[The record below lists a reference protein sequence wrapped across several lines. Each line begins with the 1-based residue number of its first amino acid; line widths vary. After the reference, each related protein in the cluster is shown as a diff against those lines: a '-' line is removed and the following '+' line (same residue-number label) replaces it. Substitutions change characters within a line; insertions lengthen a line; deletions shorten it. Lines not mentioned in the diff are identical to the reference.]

1 VAVREIGPG
10 LRYWTAPHPEWR
22 RATEWPEEVT
32 CVYYEAADAVVLID
46 PLLPRGQE
54 EPFLAG
60 FDRDAA
66 RLDRPV
72 SVMLTAPWHKRD
84 AAAIAER
91 YGTTVW
97 VHPAARARLPFETEC
112 GLPPDGI
119 ESFSPGG
126 VSEGEVALYLR
137 PHRAL
142 VVAEFLMGVDR
153 GLRVFPSPALQDRA
167 AFAASLH
174 SLLAWPIDHV
184 LVSHGDPVIGD
195 GHRLVDEAIR
205 AFAAS
210 V

>member
-1 VAVREIGPG
+1 MAVCEIGPG
-10 LRYWTAPHPEWR
+10 LRYWTAPHPEWQG
-22 RATEWPEEVT
+22 ATHWPEEVT

-54 EPFLAG
+54 EPFLAAL
-60 FDRDAA
+60 DRDVA
-66 RLDRPV
+66 RLDRPM

-84 AAAIAER
+84 AASIAER

-97 VHPAARARLPFETEC
+97 AHPAARTRLPFETQS
-112 GLPPDGI
+112 GPLPDGI

-126 VSEGEVALYLR
+126 VSEGDVAFYIR

-153 GLRVFPSPALQDRA
+153 GLRVCPSPALQDRA
-167 AFAASLH
+167 AFEASLH

-195 GHRLVDEAIR
+195 GDRRIDEALR
-205 AFAAS
+205 AFAVS